1 MYRERNIFR
10 FLLLFILCLFITNTS
25 AKCFGKSCTGWECH
39 CSNTAVDQCPIRSRN
54 TDGALTC
61 PNPNSACESTIKTPY
76 PWTPPGWTGPACQI
90 GNVARGK
97 TVAMSSIL
105 RIESDYRG
113 SKCTDGQ
120 MVSGMCHTKDNQDA
134 WIRIDLGAQYV
145 VHEVTPWDRR
155 DVTGC
160 TDNPWNSWKKRS
172 RNLEIRV
179 GDEYGNDT
187 SISTS
192 NQKCAYHGLPPL
204 CGTHKTLA
212 CSPGPIVG
220 RYVTVQHKNIGY
232 AESLALAEI
241 EVIGF
246 KYIAPGDCSKGSNS
260 FGCMIE
266 CRCYNSESCNYL
278 SGICQS
284 GCSQNYIG
292 KWCESE
298 LKSFSQLTKS
308 ALTDNSVKVRWRA
321 YSGSVVDSGRGTVS
335 VQYLVVYRKISE
347 KTWTNQETAGVLTH
361 RTITGLT
368 PNTGYKIAVR
378 LQKIVNNQLIS
389 TASLTST
396 VLTLCA
402 DPLNGPKGVRVVSTA
417 VENSNT
423 WPQTTNLI
431 LTWTALT
438 AAELQCDVTKAVYQV
453 EYKQLN
459 RQTWTTKVAQP
470 TGLTLTGLEPYTD
483 YEVRVG
489 VKNDVTQKF
498 IYTKPKS
505 YKTST
510 AVICFGKSCTGWE
523 CHCSNTAVD
532 ICPIKGQN
540 IDGALTCPN
549 HNTACE
555 STIKTPYPWTPPGWT
570 GPACQ
575 IGNVA
580 RGKTVAMS
588 SILRIES
595 DYRGSKC
602 TDGQMVSGMC
612 HTKDNQDAWIRIDL
626 GAQYVVHEVTPWDR
640 RDVTGCTDNPWN
652 SWKKRSRNLEIRVGD
667 EYGNDT
673 SISTSNQKCAYH
685 GLPPLCGTHKTLAC
699 SPGPIVGRYV
709 TVQHKNIGYAESLA
723 LAEIEVI
730 GFKYIAPGGCS
741 KGSNSFG
748 CMIECR
754 CYNSESCNYLSGICE
769 SGCSQNYI
777 GKWCESEFKLFSLLT
792 ESALTDNSVRVG
804 WTAYSGSVVDSGRGT
819 VSVLYQVVY
828 RKISEKTW
836 TNQETAGVLTHH
848 TITGLTPYTRYKI
861 AVRLQK
867 LVNGQLISTASLTS
881 MTSTVL
887 TLCAVPGPPASL
899 DFSFTRDTLKTTLTW
914 TLPNSPNC
922 DVINYWLTC
931 EPIST
936 TSTTPL
942 TDIKTIN
949 KPKIKGSITTLDI
962 TTSLIPFTQYNCS
975 MFASNSKGEG
985 SPASVSFWTGEIT
998 IPLLVVKKAAV
1009 TNTTV
1014 TLQITRVNTGNITG
1028 YEVIVKKHDG
1038 PISRRRKRAVNQ
1050 SQYVSYGEAKQRGL
1064 SVYIT
1069 AVLPPEVPSEFIVG
1083 DTRDYSGYFNAPL
1096 ETGKSYSFIL
1106 GIVVNYNGETFRHYP
1121 PIEQQE
1127 RITVQASSS
1136 KAGIIGGVV
1145 TVVLILLLVAVALY
1159 IVWRRGGFKTK
1170 QTSNNADVSM
1180 GNISPADEGIEIPL
1194 AREEAEAVYV
1204 NCPKSSRQEN
1214 TASANAAFSRES
1226 SAYFNIYDDP
1236 NAVCETQDGEDHHN
1250 KIASKGAT
1258 MICDLLRETLM
1269 KTSDEWKNMNE
1280 EFQSVLKLR
1289 RGLSACA
1296 EKGENAEKNR
1306 FPNILAYDSTR
1317 VVLEQT
1323 GKDPTS
1329 DYINANYIRGLTGHV
1344 ICIACQAP
1352 LLSTINDHWRMIWQ
1366 EKCPAIIVLT
1376 DLTEGHDK
1384 DKKVKCHL
1392 YWPTKLNTKGRYGD
1406 ITVTVAEKMETHT
1419 EPPAAVHFL
1428 SITKRGHKEAHNLLV
1443 CHYRGW
1449 PDHGVPFPAS
1459 SVVRMQQF
1467 IKQRLTDP
1475 DQGLVLIHGSAG
1487 AGRTGCYIATE
1498 QLLEKAKKDGLV
1510 NVFDMTRKL
1519 RQQRPEMIQN
1529 MKQYILVHQILLEE
1543 LVLGPVAYP
1552 TTSFR
1557 ELYEER
1563 KATRPV
1569 SRNVS
1574 DKIEEQFLVLKAST
1588 PIQDE
1593 ESLAMAKLLN
1603 NVNKSRHKDILPEA
1617 QYQPQLSHKGF
1628 INASFVHTIT
1638 DKNVFIAT
1646 QSPMANTFTDFWQMI
1661 FDYNCEI
1668 IVMMHQEYPQD
1679 PTYASY
1685 WPAAGSIKCSPFTIT
1700 VEEVSLPC
1708 RTIVRRDLILQKQ
1721 NESHQIRQIQF
1732 LGWPEDESV
1741 PDLQHLFEFVNLVT
1755 REHVTSPI
1763 VVHCMDSTT
1772 RAGLFCAA
1780 FELITKAPSS
1790 EQIDIY
1796 HCIQKLRVTRPQFI
1810 PNLEQYKFL
1819 HDLVI
1824 FYLQGFDTYVNLS

>member
-1 MYRERNIFR
+1 MYRERNIVR
-10 FLLLFILCLFITNTS
+10 FLLLLILCLFITNTS
-25 AKCFGKSCTGWECH
+25 AKCFGKSCTGWLCH
-39 CSNTAVDQCPIRSRN
+39 CSNTAVDQCPIN
-54 TDGALTC
+54 GYIDGALTC
-61 PNPNSACESTIKTPY
+61 PNPNTAC
-76 PWTPPGWTGPACQI
+76 
-90 GNVARGK
+90 NVARGK
-97 TVAMSSIL
+97 TVNMSSTYYEL
-105 RIESDYRG
+105 LPG

-120 MVSGMCHTKDNQDA
+120 TVTGMASDHVCHTEAEQNA
-134 WIRIDLGAQYV
+134 WIRIDLGTQYV
-145 VHEVTPWDRR
+145 VHEVTLWDRT
-155 DVTGC
+155 DGIGC
-160 TDNPWNSWKKRS
+160 TAEWQKRT

-179 GDEYGNDT
+179 GNSP
-187 SISTS
+187 SIFTS
-192 NQKCAYHGLPPL
+192 NQKCAYQGPAL

-220 RYVTVQHKNIGY
+220 QYVTVQHKNIGK
-232 AESLALAEI
+232 AEYLHLVEI

-246 KYIAPGDCSKGSNS
+246 KYIAPGACSKGSNS

-266 CRCYNSESCNYL
+266 CY
-278 SGICQS
+278 
-284 GCSQNYIG
+284 
-292 KWCESE
+292 
-298 LKSFSQLTKS
+298 
-308 ALTDNSVKVRWRA
+308 
-321 YSGSVVDSGRGTVS
+321 
-335 VQYLVVYRKISE
+335 
-347 KTWTNQETAGVLTH
+347 
-361 RTITGLT
+361 
-368 PNTGYKIAVR
+368 P
-378 LQKIVNNQLIS
+378 
-389 TASLTST
+389 
-396 VLTLCA
+396 
-402 DPLNGPKGVRVVSTA
+402 
-417 VENSNT
+417 
-423 WPQTTNLI
+423 
-431 LTWTALT
+431 
-438 AAELQCDVTKAVYQV
+438 
-453 EYKQLN
+453 
-459 RQTWTTKVAQP
+459 
-470 TGLTLTGLEPYTD
+470 
-483 YEVRVG
+483 
-489 VKNDVTQKF
+489 
-498 IYTKPKS
+498 
-505 YKTST
+505 
-510 AVICFGKSCTGWE
+510 CF
-523 CHCSNTAVD
+523 D
-532 ICPIKGQN
+532 
-540 IDGALTCPN
+540 
-549 HNTACE
+549 
-555 STIKTPYPWTPPGWT
+555 
-570 GPACQ
+570 
-575 IGNVA
+575 
-580 RGKTVAMS
+580 
-588 SILRIES
+588 
-595 DYRGSKC
+595 
-602 TDGQMVSGMC
+602 
-612 HTKDNQDAWIRIDL
+612 
-626 GAQYVVHEVTPWDR
+626 
-640 RDVTGCTDNPWN
+640 
-652 SWKKRSRNLEIRVGD
+652 
-667 EYGNDT
+667 
-673 SISTSNQKCAYH
+673 
-685 GLPPLCGTHKTLAC
+685 
-699 SPGPIVGRYV
+699 
-709 TVQHKNIGYAESLA
+709 
-723 LAEIEVI
+723 
-730 GFKYIAPGGCS
+730 
-741 KGSNSFG
+741 
-748 CMIECR
+748 
-754 CYNSESCNYLSGICE
+754 NSESCNYLSGICE

-777 GKWCESEFKLFSLLT
+777 GKWCESEFKLFSQLRKST
-792 ESALTDNSVRVG
+792 LTDNSVRVS

-819 VSVLYQVVY
+819 VSVQYQVVY
-828 RKISEKTW
+828 RKISENTW

-848 TITGLTPYTRYKI
+848 TVTGLTPNTEYKI
-861 AVRLQK
+861 AVSLQK
-867 LVNGQLISTASLTS
+867 LVNSKLISTASQTSPILTIQ
-881 MTSTVL
+881 

-899 DFSFTRDTLKTTLTW
+899 DFSFTKDTLKTTLIW
-914 TLPNSPNC
+914 TAPNSPNC
-922 DVINYWLTC
+922 DLINYRLTC

-942 TDIKTIN
+942 SEIKTFN
-949 KPKIKGSITTLDI
+949 KPKIKGSVTTLDI
-962 TTSLIPFTQYNCS
+962 TTSLIPFTQYKCS
-975 MFASNSKGEG
+975 IYAWNSRGEG
-985 SPASVSFWTGEIT
+985 SPASVSFWTGKIT
-998 IPLLVVKKAAV
+998 IPQLVVKKTAV
-1009 TNTTV
+1009 TDATV
-1014 TLQITRVNTGNITG
+1014 TLQITRVNTGNITD

-1038 PISRRRKRAVNQ
+1038 PINRRRKRAVSQ
-1050 SQYVSYGEAKQRGL
+1050 SQYVSYEEAKQRGL

-1069 AVLPPEVPSEFIVG
+1069 AVLPPEVPSEFTVG
-1083 DTRDYSGYFNAPL
+1083 DTRNYSGYFNAPL

-1121 PIEQQE
+1121 PIEQQQE
-1127 RITVQASSS
+1127 RIIVKAPSS
-1136 KAGIIGGVV
+1136 KAWIIGGVV
-1145 TVVLILLLVAVALY
+1145 AAVLILLLVAVALY

-1170 QTSNNADVSM
+1170 QTSNNAEISM
-1180 GNISPADEGIEIPL
+1180 GNISPSDKRIEIPL
-1194 AREEAEAVYV
+1194 AREEAEAVYE

-1214 TASANAAFSRES
+1214 TASANSAFSRES

-1236 NAVCETQDGEDHHN
+1236 NAVCETPDGEDRHN
-1250 KIASKGAT
+1250 EIASKGAT
-1258 MICDLLRETLM
+1258 MICDLLGDTLM

-1296 EKGENAEKNR
+1296 EKVENLEKNR

-1317 VVLEQT
+1317 VVLEQI
-1323 GKDPTS
+1323 GEDPTS

-1376 DLTEGHDK
+1376 ALTEGQGK
-1384 DKKVKCHL
+1384 DKKVKYHL

-1406 ITVTVAEKMETHT
+1406 ITVKVAKKMEKHT

-1428 SITKRGHKEAHNLLV
+1428 SITKRGHKQAQNLLV
-1443 CHYRGW
+1443 FHYRGW

-1475 DQGLVLIHGSAG
+1475 DHGLVLVHGSAG

-1510 NVFDMTRKL
+1510 NVFDMFRKL

-1543 LVLGPVAYP
+1543 LVMGPVAYT

-1557 ELYEER
+1557 ESYEER

-1593 ESLAMAKLLN
+1593 ESLAVAKLLN
-1603 NVNKSRHKDILPEA
+1603 NVNKSRYKDILPEA

-1646 QSPMANTFTDFWQMI
+1646 QSPMANTITDFWQMI

-1668 IVMMHQEYPQD
+1668 IVMMNQEYPQD

-1700 VEEVSLPC
+1700 VEEVLLPC

-1796 HCIQKLRVTRPQFI
+1796 HCIQKLRMTRPQFI

>member
-278 SGICQS
+278 SGICES

-431 LTWTALT
+431 LTWTTLT

-523 CHCSNTAVD
+523 CHCSNTALNV
-532 ICPIKGQN
+532 CPIKGLN
-540 IDGALTCPN
+540 VDGALTCPN

-595 DYRGSKC
+595 DYHGSKC

-709 TVQHKNIGYAESLA
+709 TVQHKNISNAEYLA

-730 GFKYIAPGGCS
+730 GFKYIAPGSCS

-748 CMIECR
+748 CMIECYP
-754 CYNSESCNYLSGICE
+754 CYNNSESCNYLSGICE

-777 GKWCESEFKLFSLLT
+777 GKWCESEFKLFSQLT
-792 ESALTDNSVRVG
+792 KYALTDNIVRVG

-819 VSVLYQVVY
+819 VSVQYQVVY
-828 RKISEKTW
+828 SKISENTW

-848 TITGLTPYTRYKI
+848 TITGLTPNTKYEI

-881 MTSTVL
+881 QIL
-887 TLCAVPGPPASL
+887 NIQTLFSVPGPPASL

-914 TLPNSPNC
+914 TPPNSPNG
-922 DVINYWLTC
+922 DIISYRLTC

-942 TDIKTIN
+942 SDIKTIN
-949 KPKIKGSITTLDI
+949 KPKIKGSITTFDI
-962 TTSLIPFTQYNCS
+962 RTSLISFTQYKCTI
-975 MFASNSKGEG
+975 FASNSIGEG
-985 SPASVSFWTGEIT
+985 SPASVRFWTGKIT
-998 IPLLVVKKAAV
+998 IPHLVVKKAAV
-1009 TNTTV
+1009 TDTTV

-1038 PISRRRKRAVNQ
+1038 PINRRRRRSINQ

-1069 AVLPPEVPSEFIVG
+1069 AVLPPEVPSEFTVG
-1083 DTRDYSGYFNAPL
+1083 DTRNYSGYFNAPL

-1106 GIVVNYNGETFRHYP
+1106 GIIENYNGETFRHYP

-1127 RITVQASSS
+1127 RITVNAPSSN
-1136 KAGIIGGVV
+1136 AWIIGGVV
-1145 TVVLILLLVAVALY
+1145 AAVLILLLVAVVLF
-1159 IVWRRGGFKTK
+1159 IVLRRGGFKTK
-1170 QTSNNADVSM
+1170 ETSSNEVGMEIVSPS
-1180 GNISPADEGIEIPL
+1180 GKSIGKPL
-1194 AREEAEAVYV
+1194 ARLKG
-1204 NCPKSSRQEN
+1204 NPRREN
-1214 TASANAAFSRES
+1214 KAHANSTLSIES
-1226 SAYFNIYDDP
+1226 CAYYSIYDDP
-1236 NAVCETQDGEDHHN
+1236 NTVYDTQDDEDHHYD
-1250 KIASKGAT
+1250 ISSKGAT
-1258 MICDLLRETLM
+1258 MICDLLGETLM

-1289 RGLSACA
+1289 RGLSDCA
-1296 EKGENAEKNR
+1296 EKVENLAKNR
-1306 FPNILAYDSTR
+1306 FPDILAYDLTR

-1323 GKDPTS
+1323 SEDQTS
-1329 DYINANYIRGLTGHV
+1329 DYVNANYIRGLTGHV

-1352 LLSTINDHWRMIWQ
+1352 LPSTINDHWRMIWQ

-1376 DLTEGHDK
+1376 DLTEGHGK

-1392 YWPTKLNTKGRYGD
+1392 YWPTKLDAIGRYGD
-1406 ITVTVAEKMETHT
+1406 ITVTVAEKMEKHT
-1419 EPPAAVHFL
+1419 EPPAVVHFL
-1428 SITKRGHKEAHNLLV
+1428 SITKRGLKQAHNLIV
-1443 CHYRGW
+1443 FHYRGW

-1557 ELYEER
+1557 ESYEER
-1563 KATRPV
+1563 KAMRPV

-1593 ESLAMAKLLN
+1593 ESLAVAKLLN
-1603 NVNKSRHKDILPEA
+1603 NVSKSRYKDILPEA

-1708 RTIVRRDLILQKQ
+1708 KTIVRRDLILQKQ

-1796 HCIQKLRVTRPQFI
+1796 HCIQKLRMTRPQFI

>member
-10 FLLLFILCLFITNTS
+10 FLLLLILCLFITNTS

-39 CSNTAVDQCPIRSRN
+39 CNNTAVDECPMIGQN
-54 TDGALTC
+54 IDGALTC
-61 PNPNSACESTIKTPY
+61 PNPNTACESTIRTPY

-97 TVAMSSIL
+97 TVTASSA
-105 RIESDYRG
+105 YMWAG
-113 SKCTDGQ
+113 GYKCTDGQ
-120 MVSGMCHTKDNQDA
+120 MVGRIDYDLCHTRSDQNA
-134 WIRIDLGAQYV
+134 WIRIDLGTQYV
-145 VHEVTPWDRR
+145 VHEVTLWDR
-155 DVTGC
+155 
-160 TDNPWNSWKKRS
+160 TDATSCDQPWKKRS

-179 GDEYGNDT
+179 GNEYGTNT

-192 NQKCAYHGLPPL
+192 NPICAYQGPPL
-204 CGTHKTLA
+204 CGTHKTLE

-220 RYVTVQHKNIGY
+220 RYVTVQHKNIGRPEY
-232 AESLALAEI
+232 LNLVEI

-266 CRCYNSESCNYL
+266 CRCYNNESCDYL
-278 SGICQS
+278 SGICQ
-284 GCSQNYIG
+284 
-292 KWCESE
+292 
-298 LKSFSQLTKS
+298 
-308 ALTDNSVKVRWRA
+308 
-321 YSGSVVDSGRGTVS
+321 
-335 VQYLVVYRKISE
+335 
-347 KTWTNQETAGVLTH
+347 
-361 RTITGLT
+361 
-368 PNTGYKIAVR
+368 
-378 LQKIVNNQLIS
+378 
-389 TASLTST
+389 
-396 VLTLCA
+396 
-402 DPLNGPKGVRVVSTA
+402 
-417 VENSNT
+417 
-423 WPQTTNLI
+423 
-431 LTWTALT
+431 
-438 AAELQCDVTKAVYQV
+438 
-453 EYKQLN
+453 
-459 RQTWTTKVAQP
+459 
-470 TGLTLTGLEPYTD
+470 
-483 YEVRVG
+483 
-489 VKNDVTQKF
+489 
-498 IYTKPKS
+498 
-505 YKTST
+505 
-510 AVICFGKSCTGWE
+510 
-523 CHCSNTAVD
+523 
-532 ICPIKGQN
+532 
-540 IDGALTCPN
+540 
-549 HNTACE
+549 
-555 STIKTPYPWTPPGWT
+555 
-570 GPACQ
+570 
-575 IGNVA
+575 
-580 RGKTVAMS
+580 
-588 SILRIES
+588 
-595 DYRGSKC
+595 
-602 TDGQMVSGMC
+602 
-612 HTKDNQDAWIRIDL
+612 
-626 GAQYVVHEVTPWDR
+626 
-640 RDVTGCTDNPWN
+640 
-652 SWKKRSRNLEIRVGD
+652 
-667 EYGNDT
+667 
-673 SISTSNQKCAYH
+673 
-685 GLPPLCGTHKTLAC
+685 
-699 SPGPIVGRYV
+699 
-709 TVQHKNIGYAESLA
+709 
-723 LAEIEVI
+723 
-730 GFKYIAPGGCS
+730 
-741 KGSNSFG
+741 
-748 CMIECR
+748 
-754 CYNSESCNYLSGICE
+754 

-792 ESALTDNSVRVG
+792 ESALTDNSVKVS

-819 VSVLYQVVY
+819 VSVQYQVVY
-828 RKISEKTW
+828 RKISENTW
-836 TNQETAGVLTHH
+836 TNRESAGVLTHH
-848 TITGLTPYTRYKI
+848 TITGLTHNTEYKI

-867 LVNGQLISTASLTS
+867 LVNSQLISTASL
-881 MTSTVL
+881 TSTVL

-922 DVINYWLTC
+922 DVINYRLTC

-942 TDIKTIN
+942 SDIKTIN
-949 KPKIKGSITTLDI
+949 KPKNEGSITTLDI
-962 TTSLIPFTQYNCS
+962 TTSLIPFTQYKCS
-975 MFASNSKGEG
+975 IYAWNRKGEG

-998 IPLLVVKKAAV
+998 IPQLVVKKAAV
-1009 TNTTV
+1009 TDTTV

-1028 YEVIVKKHDG
+1028 YEVIVKKHNET
-1038 PISRRRKRAVNQ
+1038 ISRRRKLTVNQ
-1050 SQYVSYGEAKQRGL
+1050 SQYVSYEEAKQRGL

-1069 AVLPPEVPSEFIVG
+1069 AVLPPEVPSEFTVG
-1083 DTRDYSGYFNAPL
+1083 DTRNYSGYFNAPL

-1127 RITVQASSS
+1127 RIIVIAPSS

-1145 TVVLILLLVAVALY
+1145 AAVLILLLVAVALY

-1170 QTSNNADVSM
+1170 QTSNNAEISM
-1180 GNISPADEGIEIPL
+1180 GNISPSDKRIEIPL

-1204 NCPKSSRQEN
+1204 NCPKSPRHEN

-1236 NAVCETQDGEDHHN
+1236 NAVCETQDGEDHHYE
-1250 KIASKGAT
+1250 IASKGAT
-1258 MICDLLRETLM
+1258 MICDLLGDTLM

-1296 EKGENAEKNR
+1296 EKVENLEKNR

-1376 DLTEGHDK
+1376 DLTEGHGK

-1557 ELYEER
+1557 ESYEER
-1563 KATRPV
+1563 KAMRPV

-1593 ESLAMAKLLN
+1593 ESLAVAKLLN
-1603 NVNKSRHKDILPEA
+1603 NVRKSRYKDILPEA

-1628 INASFVHTIT
+1628 INATFVHTIT

-1646 QSPMANTFTDFWQMI
+1646 QSPLQTTITDFWQMI

-1679 PTYASY
+1679 PTYANY
-1685 WPAAGSIKCSPFTIT
+1685 CPAAGSIKFGPFTIT

-1708 RTIVRRDLILQKQ
+1708 KTIVRRDLILQKH
-1721 NESHQIRQIQF
+1721 NKSHQIRQIQF

-1796 HCIQKLRVTRPQFI
+1796 HCIQKLRMTRPQFI

>member
-10 FLLLFILCLFITNTS
+10 FSLLLILCLFIINTS

-39 CSNTAVDQCPIRSRN
+39 CSNTAVDKCPTEGQNI
-54 TDGALTC
+54 DGALKC
-61 PNPNSACESTIKTPY
+61 PNPNTACESTVKTPY

-97 TVAMSSIL
+97 TVTTSSPFAL
-105 RIESDYRG
+105 YPG

-120 MVSGMCHTKDNQDA
+120 TVSGMCHTLADQDA
-134 WIRIDLGAQYV
+134 WIRIDLGTQYV
-145 VHEVTPWDRR
+145 VHEVELWDR
-155 DVTGC
+155 
-160 TDNPWNSWKKRS
+160 TDAADCDAEWKKRA
-172 RNLEIRV
+172 RNLEVRV
-179 GDEYGNDT
+179 GNEYGNDT
-187 SISTS
+187 RISTS
-192 NQKCAYHGLPPL
+192 NQKCAYQGPPL

-220 RYVTVQHKNIGY
+220 RYVTVQHKNLGK
-232 AESLALAEI
+232 AEYLALAEI

-266 CRCYNSESCNYL
+266 CYPCYNSESCNYL
-278 SGICQS
+278 SGICES

-298 LKSFSQLTKS
+298 FKLFSQLTKS
-308 ALTDNSVKVRWRA
+308 SLTDNSVRVGWTA

-335 VQYLVVYRKISE
+335 VQYQVVYRKISE
-347 KTWTNQETAGVLTH
+347 NTWTNQETAGVLTH

-368 PNTGYKIAVR
+368 PNTEYKIAVR
-378 LQKIVNNQLIS
+378 LQKLVNSKLIS
-389 TASLTST
+389 TVSLTSPI
-396 VLTLCA
+396 LTICP
-402 DPLNGPKGVRVVSTA
+402 DPLIGPKDVRVVSTA

-459 RQTWTTKVAQP
+459 RQTWTTTVAQP
-470 TGLTLTGLEPYTD
+470 TGHTLTGLEPYTD

-510 AVICFGKSCTGWE
+510 AAPGPVTSLTL
-523 CHCSNTAVD
+523 SQQTD
-532 ICPIKGQN
+532 IGFWVKWSIAPDEHNGMITKYR
-540 IDGALTCPN
+540 LWYKLLRYKTCPTAARGGDPKEVSLSN
-549 HNTACE
+549 IAVEHVFTGLKPYAEYEITVSAETSAGGLDLNKRTVTGATLQSEPTGKPGVADVTVETIQDSSVRTDTYIDATFKDLACE
-555 STIKTPYPWTPPGWT
+555 NQNGPFKHFKYKLLEKDSMNLVKDGTTP
-570 GPACQ
+570 
-575 IGNVA
+575 N
-580 RGKTVAMS
+580 K
-588 SILRIES
+588 LF
-595 DYRGSKC
+595 
-602 TDGQMVSGMC
+602 
-612 HTKDNQDAWIRIDL
+612 RIDKL
-626 GAQYVVHEVTPWDR
+626 VPFT
-640 RDVTGCTDNPWN
+640 
-652 SWKKRSRNLEIRVGD
+652 
-667 EYGNDT
+667 EYELTYNWV
-673 SISTSNQKCAYH
+673 N
-685 GLPPLCGTHKTLAC
+685 
-699 SPGPIVGRYV
+699 
-709 TVQHKNIGYAESLA
+709 
-723 LAEIEVI
+723 
-730 GFKYIAPGGCS
+730 S
-741 KGSNSFG
+741 KGSSEESPSKIFTTDEAVPGVPIPEARSATPNSIIFAWSSPVPPLAR
-748 CMIECR
+748 IIK
-754 CYNSESCNYLSGICE
+754 YNFMCGNATKNNSDQI
-769 SGCSQNYI
+769 Q
-777 GKWCESEFKLFSLLT
+777 EFIREDVEPT
-792 ESALTDNSVRVG
+792 
-804 WTAYSGSVVDSGRGT
+804 
-819 VSVLYQVVY
+819 
-828 RKISEKTW
+828 
-836 TNQETAGVLTHH
+836 VLTK
-848 TITGLTPYTRYKI
+848 TVTGLTQNKWYGCQVMAQGKKGWGKWSNI
-861 AVRLQK
+861 AYFLAQV
-867 LVNGQLISTASLTS
+867 GI
-881 MTSTVL
+881 
-887 TLCAVPGPPASL
+887 PGPPASL
-899 DFSFTRDTLKTTLTW
+899 DFSSTRDTFQTTLTW
-914 TLPNSPNC
+914 TPPNSPNG
-922 DVINYWLTC
+922 DIINYRLTC

-936 TSTTPL
+936 TSTKPL
-942 TDIKTIN
+942 SDIKTIN
-949 KPKIKGSITTLDI
+949 KPKIEAFINGSITTLDI
-962 TTSLIPFTQYNCS
+962 TTSLIHFTQYNCS
-975 MFASNSKGEG
+975 IYASTSKGEG
-985 SPASVSFWTGEIT
+985 SPASVSFWTTGKIT
-998 IPLLVVKKAAV
+998 IPQLVVKKAAV
-1009 TNTTV
+1009 TDTTV

-1038 PISRRRKRAVNQ
+1038 PINSRRKRAVNQ

-1083 DTRDYSGYFNAPL
+1083 DTRNYSGYFNAPL

-1106 GIVVNYNGETFRHYP
+1106 GIIENYNGELFRHYP

-1127 RITVQASSS
+1127 RITVKKLSSN
-1136 KAGIIGGVV
+1136 AWIIGGVV
-1145 TVVLILLLVAVALY
+1145 AAVLIVLLVAVVLFV
-1159 IVWRRGGFKTK
+1159 VWRRGGFKTK
-1170 QTSNNADVSM
+1170 ETSSNEVGMEIVSPSDKSI
-1180 GNISPADEGIEIPL
+1180 GKPL
-1194 AREEAEAVYV
+1194 ARLKG
-1204 NCPKSSRQEN
+1204 NPRREN
-1214 TASANAAFSRES
+1214 TAHANSTLSIES
-1226 SAYFNIYDDP
+1226 CAYYSIYDDP
-1236 NAVCETQDGEDHHN
+1236 NTVYDTQDGEDHHYD
-1250 KIASKGAT
+1250 ISSKGAT
-1258 MICDLLRETLM
+1258 IICDLLGETLM

-1280 EFQSVLKLR
+1280 EFQSVLKFR
-1289 RGLSACA
+1289 RGLSDCA
-1296 EKGENAEKNR
+1296 EKVENLAKNR
-1306 FPNILAYDSTR
+1306 FPDILAYDSTR
-1317 VVLEQT
+1317 VVLEQI
-1323 GKDPTS
+1323 GEDPTS
-1329 DYINANYIRGLTGHV
+1329 DYINANYIWGLTGHV

-1352 LLSTINDHWRMIWQ
+1352 LPSTINDHWRMIWQ

-1376 DLTEGHDK
+1376 DLTEGHGK
-1384 DKKVKCHL
+1384 DKKVKCYL
-1392 YWPTKLNTKGRYGD
+1392 YWPTKLDTKSRYGD
-1406 ITVTVAEKMETHT
+1406 ITVTVAKKMEKHT
-1419 EPPAAVHFL
+1419 EPPAVVHFL
-1428 SITKRGHKEAHNLLV
+1428 SITKRGHKQAHYLLV
-1443 CHYRGW
+1443 FHYRGW

-1510 NVFDMTRKL
+1510 NVFDMFRKL
-1519 RQQRPEMIQN
+1519 RQQRPGMIQN

-1543 LVLGPVAYP
+1543 LVLGPVAFP

-1557 ELYEER
+1557 ESYEEK

-1593 ESLAMAKLLN
+1593 ESLAVAKLLN
-1603 NVNKSRHKDILPEA
+1603 NVYKSRYKDILPEA

-1638 DKNVFIAT
+1638 DAYLFIAT
-1646 QSPMANTFTDFWQMI
+1646 QSPLQKTINDFWQMI
-1661 FDYNCEI
+1661 FKYNCEL

-1685 WPAAGSIKCSPFTIT
+1685 WPGVGSIKFGPFTIT

-1708 RTIVRRDLILQKQ
+1708 KTIVRRDLILQKQ
-1721 NESHQIRQIQF
+1721 NESRRIRQIQF

-1741 PDLQHLFEFVNLVT
+1741 PDLQYLFEFVNLVT

-1780 FELITKAPSS
+1780 FELISKAPSS
-1790 EQIDIY
+1790 EQIDVY
-1796 HCIQKLRVTRPQFI
+1796 HCIQKLRMTRPQFI
-1810 PNLEQYKFL
+1810 PNLEQYKLL

-1824 FYLQGFDTYVNLS
+1824 FIFHGFDTYMTLN